1 MNKKNMH
8 KNALH
13 SGGYSLV
20 VTAVVLAILIAVNI
34 LASTLPATWTQQD
47 MSSTQLYSVGS
58 NTTALVQNLSKDVNI
73 YWMVQSDAEWDVL
86 ENLLAKYESL
96 SDHVDVIKKNPDV
109 YPTFAK
115 QYTDETVQNNSLI
128 VTCGTKS
135 RYIPLDDIYVSEIDY
150 TTYSYVYSFNG
161 EGALTSAID
170 YVTSDDLP
178 LIYLLEGHGE
188 QTLPT
193 SLSEQLIAEN
203 METAS
208 LSLLSLE
215 AVPEDGDAVLIYA
228 PQSDISEEE
237 KTMLAEY
244 VTGGGKLLVM
254 AGPLEDATL
263 PNLNAL
269 LEDYGVTV
277 NEGIVIEASQD
288 HYYYG
293 YPYIMLPDLNSHS
306 ITDPLI
312 SEKYYA
318 IIPIAHG
325 LTVGD
330 DNGTGTV
337 TELLT
342 TSEESFSKLA
352 GFDLDTY
359 DKEEGDIDGPFAVGV
374 SIADESGGQL
384 VWFSSSE
391 LLADSYVSRSS
402 GANLDLVMNSLANMV
417 GDTHTI
423 SIWAKSLGY
432 SYLTISESSSST
444 LKVILIGVMPLGYLA
459 IGIGTVVERRRR
471 QNEKV

>member
-1 MNKKNMH
+1 MVKKNMH
-8 KNALH
+8 KNALR

-34 LASTLPATWTQQD
+34 LASTLPTTWTQQD
-47 MSSTQLYSVGS
+47 MSATQLYSVGS

-86 ENLLAKYESL
+86 ENLLGKYESL

-135 RYIPLDDIYVSEIDY
+135 RYIPLDDIYVQEVDY
-150 TTYSYVYSFNG
+150 NSYSYVYSFNG

-188 QTLPT
+188 KSLPT
-193 SLSEQLIAEN
+193 VLSEQLSAEN
-203 METAS
+203 METDT
-208 LSLLSLE
+208 LSLLTLE
-215 AVPEDGDAVLIYA
+215 AVPEDADAVLIFA
-228 PQSDISEEE
+228 PQSDISEDE
-237 KTMLAEY
+237 KAKLASY
-244 VTGGGKLLVM
+244 LSGGGKLLVM
-254 AGPLEDATL
+254 AGPLEDATTL
-263 PNLNAL
+263 NLNSL
-269 LEDYGVTV
+269 LGDYGITV
-277 NEGIVIEASQD
+277 NEGIVVEASQD
-288 HYYYG
+288 HYFYG

-325 LTVGD
+325 LTVGS

-342 TSEESFSKLA
+342 TSNKSFSKLA

-359 DKEEGDIDGPFAVGV
+359 DKEDGDIDGPFAVGV
-374 SIADESGGQL
+374 SIADSSGGQL
-384 VWFSSSE
+384 VWFSTAD
-391 LLADSYVSRSS
+391 LLEDSYVSYSS
-402 GANLDLVMNSLANMV
+402 GANLDLVMNSLADMV
-417 GDTHTI
+417 GETQTI
-423 SIWAKSLGY
+423 SIRAKSMGY
-432 SYLTISESSSST
+432 KYLTITESTSST
-444 LKVILIGVMPLGYLA
+444 LKVVLIGVMPLGYLA
-459 IGIGTVVERRRR
+459 LGIWTVVDRRRK
-471 QNEKV
+471 QK